1 MYINNNYK
9 STEMHTNRVT
19 LNHTSSS
26 SNSNTNT
33 FLNRIKRHEQ
43 DTCDS
48 CRNLCK
54 DSTIRKKNDNLV
66 LLSNGK
72 LISKGF
78 SSKRSL
84 SSDERYKFLY
94 SISSSS
100 SSNDTESITSSQL
113 QIKQMLDDY
122 KEGHPRSS
130 SYKKFNLIRNRTAFR
145 DEDSPIHRLLP
156 YPCKDNEAYKKNLF
170 RYLRRKTF
178 GNYKTDTCKFNDILQ
193 KRETNSKVDFIIQK
207 RKKIVSERKIYSNEH
222 IFFNYKLENGRTINT
237 TPVIFKFYQDNDI
250 GFFSKWQKP
259 LHEAEMD
266 DDVDTDDE
274 TLSYSAKRVMQELA
288 EAVTDFHKNRKMCR
302 NYAKYHGNTKCVK
315 VHRTSSY

>member
-1 MYINNNYK
+1 MQ
-9 STEMHTNRVT
+9 TNRVT
-19 LNHTSSS
+19 LNHASSS
-26 SNSNTNT
+26 LKDNTNT
-33 FLNRIKRHEQ
+33 FLNRIKRHNQ
-43 DTCDS
+43 DTCDWNI
-48 CRNLCK
+48 CN
-54 DSTIRKKNDNLV
+54 DSATRKKNDNLV

-72 LISKGF
+72 LILKSL
-78 SSKRSL
+78 SSKRSM
-84 SSDERYKFLY
+84 SSDESYKFLY

-100 SSNDTESITSSQL
+100 SSSNVTESFTSTQRKFK
-113 QIKQMLDDY
+113 QILDDY

-156 YPCKDNEAYKKNLF
+156 YPCKDNETYKKNLF

-178 GNYKTDTCKFNDILQ
+178 GNYKTDTCKFTDINQ
-193 KRETNSKVDFIIQK
+193 KREPNSKVDFIIQK

-222 IFFNYKLENGRTINT
+222 FFFNYKLENGRTINT
-237 TPVIFKFYQDNDI
+237 TPVFFKFYDDNDI

-274 TLSYSAKRVMQELA
+274 TLGYSAKRVMQELA

-302 NYAKYHGNTKCVK
+302 NYVKYHVKIKCDK
-315 VHRTSSY
+315 VHRTFN